1 MAIFNSYVKLPEGK
15 LSRLSWGIKMTLSWD
30 SKKTDQGHADWY
42 FFADVKHEHPMNFTG
57 KCRWDIEAIY

>member
-1 MAIFNSYVKLPEGK
+1 MQI
-15 LSRLSWGIKMTLSWD
+15 GI
-30 SKKTDQGHADWY
+30 